1 MLVSHCYK
9 IKQNQEQIT
18 KIDNWLELLRRHYN
32 YALGQR
38 LDWLNRTRCQI
49 DRCSLISCPVG
60 EILGKLD
67 YHYQSAQLKQTKKL
81 FPEYKEIYFE
91 VQQNN
96 LRRLDKSWQR
106 WLIPDKTGKRFGRPR
121 FKKSGKLRS
130 LSFSRVNHLK
140 AAIKFDGKHI
150 IISRFGSIPVIVHRP
165 IPDGFTIKT
174 ATITKKADGYYVSFS
189 LEDKSVPSLIPTDNI
204 KIAVGVDVGLK
215 EFLTTNTGETVAVPN
230 FYRKAQ
236 SNLARKQR
244 KVSRK
249 QIGSNNWKKAQNR
262 IARLHQHIARQR
274 EDFHY
279 KTAHKLVKKY
289 DLIAV
294 EDLNIRGLA
303 RNTKLSKSIYD
314 VAWGEFIIKLN
325 AVAVKR
331 GVHTIKVNPHNTSQN
346 CSNCGHKVPK
356 TLSVRTHSC
365 HKCGT
370 VLDRD
375 ENAAINILNK
385 ALNEVGIILSA
396 CGGLD
401 LSQPVIQ
408 ETSEAWVKLSLFCA
422 TRWPPN

>member
-9 IKQNQEQIT
+9 IKPSQEQIT

-32 YALGQR
+32 YGLAQR

-49 DRCSLISCPVG
+49 DRCSLISCPIG
-60 EILGKLD
+60 EIPGQPN
-67 YHYQSAQLKQTKKL
+67 YHYQSAELKQTKKL

-130 LSFSRVNHLK
+130 LSFSRVNHPK

-189 LEDKSVPSLIPTDNI
+189 LEDKSVPSLIPTDSI
-204 KIAVGVDVGLK
+204 KTAVGVDVGLK
-215 EFLTTNTGETVAVPN
+215 EFLTTNTGETVSVPN

-236 SNLARKQR
+236 SNLVRKQR

-274 EDFHY
+274 EEFHY

-294 EDLNIRGLA
+294 ENLNIRGLA

-325 AVAVKR
+325 AVAIKR
-331 GVHTIKVNPHNTSQN
+331 GVHVVKVNPHNTSQN
-346 CSNCGHKVPK
+346 CSNCAQKVPK

-365 HKCGT
+365 PKCGT

-385 ALNEVGIILSA
+385 ALNEVGLILSA

-401 LSQPVIQ
+401 FSQPVKQ
-408 ETSEAWVKLSLFCA
+408 ETSEAWVQLSLF
-422 TRWPPN
+422 